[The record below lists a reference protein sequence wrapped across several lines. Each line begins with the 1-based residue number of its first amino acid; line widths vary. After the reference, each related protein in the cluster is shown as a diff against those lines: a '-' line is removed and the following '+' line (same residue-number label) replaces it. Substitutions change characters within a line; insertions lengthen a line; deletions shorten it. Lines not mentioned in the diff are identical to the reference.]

1 MDMSWIHSITLSS
14 FMNLEPMQVTLE
26 NLKNHGINT
35 VEVYGEPDLI
45 DVKNLMQQFD
55 SFSIDVSGITGM
67 WGLSSANNKS
77 RNLVTADNNS
87 RIAAQ
92 NYVKKCV
99 ALCHQLGGKTF
110 NICLFSDKP
119 LISDGNHRFLPV
131 DKKRK
136 LISSLVHPF
145 RELAEYASDYDIN
158 LVIEPLNRYSTPI
171 CTNSEDAKYI
181 VNQVNHENLG
191 IMLDTFHMNIEEDSI
206 YDTIVTSTS
215 LLKHVHVSD
224 NNRKMPGFAHIDFD
238 AVVRGLK
245 KIKYSKYVTF
255 EPTIES
261 TDYEVDLK
269 AGLEHF
275 TSLSKLRN

>member
-1 MDMSWIHSITLSS
+1 MHMSWIHSITLSS
-14 FMNLEPMQVTLE
+14 FMNLEPIQVTLE
-26 NLKNHGINT
+26 NLKNHGINK

-67 WGLSSANNKS
+67 WGLSSGNNKS

-136 LISSLVHPF
+136 LTSSLIDPF
-145 RELAEYASDYDIN
+145 RELSKYASDYDIN

-181 VNQVNHENLG
+181 VNQVNRENLG

-206 YDTIVTSTS
+206 YDTIVASNS

-245 KIKYSKYVTF
+245 KIKYSKYIAF

-261 TDYEVDLK
+261 TDYEIDLK
-269 AGLEHF
+269 TGLEHF

>member
-1 MDMSWIHSITLSS
+1 MHMSWVHSITLSS
-14 FMNLEPMQVTLE
+14 FMNLEPIQVTLE
-26 NLKNHGINT
+26 KLKNHGINT

-45 DVKNLMQQFD
+45 DVKNLMEQFD
-55 SFSIDVSGITGM
+55 SFSIDVSGVTGM

-87 RIAAQ
+87 QIAAQ

-136 LISSLVHPF
+136 LISSLIDPF
-145 RELAEYASDYDIN
+145 RVLAEYASNYDIN

-181 VNQVNHENLG
+181 VSQVNHENLG

-206 YDTIVTSTS
+206 YETIVASSS
-215 LLKHVHVSD
+215 LLKHIHVSD

-245 KIKYSKYVTF
+245 KIKYSKYITF
-255 EPTIES
+255 EPTIEN
-261 TDYEVDLK
+261 TDYEIDLK

-275 TSLSKLRN
+275 TRLSKLRN

>member
-1 MDMSWIHSITLSS
+1 MHMSWIHSITLSS
-14 FMNLEPMQVTLE
+14 FMNLEPIQVTLE
-26 NLKNHGINT
+26 NLKNHGIDT

-87 RIAAQ
+87 GIAAQ
-92 NYVKKCV
+92 NYVKKCI

-206 YDTIVTSTS
+206 CDTIVASSS

-224 NNRKMPGFAHIDFD
+224 SNRKMPGFAHLDFD

-245 KIKYSKYVTF
+245 KIKYSKYITF

-261 TDYEVDLK
+261 TDYEIDLK
-269 AGLEHF
+269 AGLEYF
-275 TSLSKLRN
+275 ISLSKLRK

>member
-1 MDMSWIHSITLSS
+1 MSWIHSITLSS
-14 FMNLEPMQVTLE
+14 FMNLEPIQVTLE
-26 NLKNHGINT
+26 NLKNYGINT

-119 LISDGNHRFLPV
+119 LISDGNHRFMPV

-206 YDTIVTSTS
+206 YDTIVASSS

-238 AVVRGLK
+238 AVVRGLN

-261 TDYEVDLK
+261 TDYEIDLK

-275 TSLSKLRN
+275 TSLSKSRN

>member
-1 MDMSWIHSITLSS
+1 MPMSWIHSITLSS
-14 FMNLEPMQVTLE
+14 FMNLEPIQVTLE

-67 WGLSSANNKS
+67 WGLSSSNNKS
-77 RNLVTADNNS
+77 RNLVTTDNNL

-99 ALCHQLGGKTF
+99 ALCHELGGKTF
-110 NICLFSDKP
+110 NICLFSDKR

-136 LISSLVHPF
+136 LISSLVDPF

-158 LVIEPLNRYSTPI
+158 LAIEPLNRYSTPI

-206 YDTIVTSTS
+206 YDTVVASSS

-245 KIKYSKYVTF
+245 EIKYSKYITF
-255 EPTIES
+255 EPTIET
-261 TDYEVDLK
+261 TDYEIDLK

-275 TSLSKLRN
+275 TNLSKLRN

>member
-1 MDMSWIHSITLSS
+1 MHMSWIHSITLSS
-14 FMNLEPMQVTLE
+14 FMNLEPIQVTLE
-26 NLKNHGINT
+26 NLKNHGIDT

-87 RIAAQ
+87 GIAAQ
-92 NYVKKCV
+92 NYVKKCI

-158 LVIEPLNRYSTPI
+158 LVIEPLNRYSTPV
-171 CTNSEDAKYI
+171 CTNSEDAKFI
-181 VNQVNHENLG
+181 VNQVNHKNLG

-206 YDTIVTSTS
+206 YDTIVASSS

-245 KIKYSKYVTF
+245 KIKYSKYITF

-261 TDYEVDLK
+261 TDYEIDLK

-275 TSLSKLRN
+275 RSLSKSRN

>member
-1 MDMSWIHSITLSS
+1 MHMSWIHSITLSS
-14 FMNLEPMQVTLE
+14 FMHLEPIQVTLE
-26 NLKNHGINT
+26 NLKKIGINT

-45 DVKNLMQQFD
+45 DVKNLMQQFN
-55 SFSIDVSGITGM
+55 SFSINVSGITGM

-92 NYVKKCV
+92 NYVKKCIG
-99 ALCHQLGGKTF
+99 LCRHLGGKTF
-110 NICLFSDKP
+110 NICLFSDNP

-131 DKKRK
+131 DRKRE
-136 LISSLVHPF
+136 LISSLVDPF
-145 RELAEYASDYDIN
+145 RELAKYASDYDII

-191 IMLDTFHMNIEEDSI
+191 IMLDTFHMNIEEDSL
-206 YDTIVTSTS
+206 YDTIVASSS

-224 NNRKMPGFAHIDFD
+224 NNRKMPGLAHIDFD

-245 KIKYSKYVTF
+245 KIKYSKYISF

-261 TDYEVDLK
+261 TDYEIDLK

-275 TSLSKLRN
+275 TRLSKLRN